1 MSATGLLER
10 VDSLRRSEPA
20 RALTELEAGFKAALR
35 AANAVARGELW
46 RTRGH
51 VLRALRRTREA
62 VACYR
67 RAANWFIKAGDTSE
81 AGRCDIGLVDALMYL
96 GRYDEAHRAAAHG
109 RRLLARAG
117 DKAALARLLNNEG
130 NLWHRLDLPLRALAC
145 YREAVRALERAGD
158 AGSARMIGTNVGNCL
173 SLLGRTDEARK
184 HYRAARSAHL
194 AANAG
199 AGALNAAYNLAYL
212 DFLEHR
218 DEAALAGLTQVREE
232 ARTLGIPSTA
242 ALALL
247 DRAEIFL
254 RMGAH
259 EDALAEATAAIAACG
274 AIGLRYETGKAE
286 VFAALASFRLGA
298 PDAARRGIERAL
310 TLFDAEGNRVWTG
323 EALLGLATLW
333 WKEGN
338 ARAATALLSAA
349 RLRFTEAG
357 DRERAAC
364 AATLESRAR
373 LASGDTAGARRC
385 LREGGGTGRA
395 SARLRHLRLAAGAAL
410 ARHDGDVP
418 RARRL
423 LTRAAD
429 AAELLAAR
437 ILDEQWRATFW
448 GEWGWPHRERAA
460 LELAEGHL
468 EAAFEALEAGRGRAL
483 MGHPTR
489 RAARGGELPAGVR
502 RWAASRHARERVRR
516 SGEALAGGHAEAPE
530 PGLRRAL
537 ATRPPRAIRA
547 TQLQRLLPE
556 GALLI
561 DYLVHD
567 GVAGALAITRHT
579 LSGRPTLV
587 TEAQLTQRTHALL
600 FALRG
605 AACAPAGARGADP
618 ALERQL
624 AELASLA
631 LWPMLRG
638 RVPDA
643 IAIAPAGPLARVPW
657 AALPLPDGR
666 ALCEACETVVVPGL
680 RLGLTRRARTAAA
693 AGAPLIVAAD
703 AGELDA
709 VRTETEAL
717 LAAFPRARLLTG
729 ADATAERFLA
739 LAGDAPWIHFA
750 GHGGWRADAPHE
762 SGLRL
767 HDRWL
772 LAGEI
777 ASLTLA
783 AEWVT
788 LSACHTARALV
799 HPGEEWFGLARS
811 FLVAGAGAV
820 VAAQWDVEDAPTAE
834 LMADVYAR
842 LAAGTPLARAL
853 AHAQA
858 ARRRSGAHP
867 LDWAGFVAMAGPSLL
882 SGDPGAGRHL
892 DG

>member
-20 RALTELEAGFKAALR
+20 RALAELEAGFHAALR
-35 AANAVARGELW
+35 AANAGARGELW

-67 RAANWFIKAGDTSE
+67 RASGWFTRAGDGHE

-96 GRYDEAHRAAAHG
+96 GRYDEARRAAAHG
-109 RRLLARAG
+109 RRLLAHSG
-117 DKAALARLLNNEG
+117 DRAALARLLNNEG

-145 YREAVRALERAGD
+145 YRDAVRALERAGD
-158 AGSARMIGTNVGNCL
+158 ARSARMIGTNVGNCL
-173 SLLGRTDEARK
+173 SLLGRCDEARA
-184 HYRAARSAHL
+184 HYRAARRAHL

-199 AGALNAAYNLAYL
+199 AEALSASYNLAYL

-218 DEAALAGLTQVREE
+218 DEAALTGLMEVRGQ
-232 ARTLGIPSTA
+232 ALSLGIPSLA

-259 EDALAEATAAIAACG
+259 DDALTEAKEAIAALG
-274 AIGLRYETGKAE
+274 ALGMRYETGKAE
-286 VFAALASFRLGA
+286 VFAALAHFRLGA
-298 PDAARRGIERAL
+298 PEAARRGIERAL

-349 RLRFTEAG
+349 RMRFSEAG

-364 AATLESRAR
+364 AATLESRAL
-373 LASGDTAGARRC
+373 LASGDTSGARRC
-385 LREGGGTGRA
+385 LREGGKSGRA
-395 SARLRHLRLAAGAAL
+395 SARLRHLRFAAGAAL
-410 ARHDGDVP
+410 ARHDGDVA
-418 RARRL
+418 RARQL

-468 EAAFEALEAGRGRAL
+468 AAAFEALEAGRGRAL

-489 RAARGGELPAGVR
+489 RTARGGELPASVC

-516 SGEALAGGHAEAPE
+516 SGETIATGHAEAPE
-530 PGLRRAL
+530 SGLRRAL

-547 TQLQRLLPE
+547 TQVQRMLPE
-556 GALLI
+556 GALLL

-567 GVAGALAITRHT
+567 GVAGALAITRHG
-579 LSGRPTLV
+579 LSGRPALV

-605 AACAPAGARGADP
+605 AACAPAGARPADP
-618 ALERQL
+618 ALEEQF
-624 AELASLA
+624 AELASLV
-631 LWPMLRG
+631 LWPLLRG
-638 RVPDA
+638 TVPDA
-643 IAIAPAGPLARVPW
+643 IAIAPAGPLARLPW

-680 RLGLTRRARTAAA
+680 RLGLARRTRAASA
-693 AGAPLIVAAD
+693 GGAPLIVAAD
-703 AGELDA
+703 AGELEA

-717 LAAFPRARLLTG
+717 LAAFPRARMLTG
-729 ADATAERFLA
+729 ADATADRCIELA
-739 LAGDAPWIHFA
+739 ADAPWIHFA
-750 GHGGWRADAPHE
+750 GHGGWRADAPHA

-777 ASLTLA
+777 ASLSLA

-811 FLVAGAGAV
+811 FLVAGASAV

-853 AHAQA
+853 AQAQA
-858 ARRRSGAHP
+858 ARKQAGAHP
-867 LDWAGFVAMAGPSLL
+867 LDWAGFVALAGPSLL
-882 SGDPGAGRHL
+882 SGNLRGGRN
-892 DG
+892 GGV